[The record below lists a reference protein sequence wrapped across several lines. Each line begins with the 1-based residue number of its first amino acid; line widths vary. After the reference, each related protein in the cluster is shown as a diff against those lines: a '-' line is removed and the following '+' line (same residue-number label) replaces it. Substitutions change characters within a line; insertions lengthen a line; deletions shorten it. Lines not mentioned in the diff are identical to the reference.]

1 MRSKPILS
9 SVVSALERQMAVNQF
24 LLAEINRLRHLLSG
38 EPPLTL
44 PAEAQLIDGAPVTI
58 APIQANQVV
67 DCPAQTGPVSNP
79 GTTAAQS
86 PDSSA
91 SAPQRETCY
100 AQALSPFEQG
110 QWYGC
115 DDFDLKPDEADY
127 IFVKTGD
134 GTADFMINPASAN
147 ELMRPTRRN
156 EWSRVVKV
164 NGEIP
169 TITGGQTYHI
179 NIVRYG
185 KAECNND
192 FWVITEPAEISV
204 SVTEQQ

>member
-9 SVVSALERQMAVNQF
+9 PVVSALERQMAVNQF
-24 LLAEINRLRHLLSG
+24 LLDEINRLRAQMGEEQPLS
-38 EPPLTL
+38 L
-44 PAEAQLIDGAPVTI
+44 PAEAQLIDGTPVAVAPVKATE
-58 APIQANQVV
+58 VV
-67 DCPAQTGPVSNP
+67 DCPRQTASVSNP
-79 GTTAAQS
+79 VTPAAPS
-86 PDSSA
+86 PTPGA

-100 AQALSPFEQG
+100 AQALTPIEQG
-110 QWYGC
+110 LGLCC
-115 DDFDLKPDEADY
+115 DAFDLMSDEGDY
-127 IFVKTGD
+127 IFVKAGD

-147 ELMRPTRRN
+147 DLLRPTRRN

-164 NGEIP
+164 SGEIP
-169 TITGGQTYHI
+169 AITGGQTYHI